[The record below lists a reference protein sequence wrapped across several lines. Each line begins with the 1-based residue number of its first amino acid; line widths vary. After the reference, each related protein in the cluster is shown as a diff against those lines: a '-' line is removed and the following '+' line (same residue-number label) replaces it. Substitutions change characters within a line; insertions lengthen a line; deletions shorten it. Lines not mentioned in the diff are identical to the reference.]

1 MSALGLDDD
10 RRIDGDA
17 LAYAPR
23 RALRPDD
30 DSSIRPILERLSRSE
45 GREPPGARF
54 VRKAVVHHPLP
65 PEAEAVARTSMPV
78 LKRLTI
84 AAGLVAVTAAV
95 GVGIFLQRDAMQ
107 SVVPAFAPKA
117 DAAPDTA
124 PALPKTVQTLTIR
137 KHDEAA
143 ADTTVVKTSERVP
156 QGAAETRGV
165 AGASAEAAA
174 PAQSSPADPAVSPLT
189 LWAMMPADAASAW
202 PRAAEPSVDAAPPPP
217 RDATPAAKTP
227 APKAAAAPR
236 ARHATHRRRQH
247 SRRAAAAPQQPAQET
262 QADAAQ
268 PVKKLP
274 LQAAIDRIFGNSGT
288 TTPTPAQP

>member
-17 LAYAPR
+17 LAYVPR
-23 RALRPDD
+23 SAQRSDD

-54 VRKAVVHHPLP
+54 VRKAVVHHPLS
-65 PEAEAVARTSMPV
+65 PEAEAMARTSMPIV
-78 LKRLTI
+78 KRLTV

-95 GVGIFLQRDAMQ
+95 GAGIFLQRDAVRA
-107 SVVPAFAPKA
+107 VVPAFAPKA

-124 PALPKTVQTLTIR
+124 PDLPKTVQTLTIR
-137 KHDEAA
+137 KGDKAA
-143 ADTTVVKTSERVP
+143 ADATAVKTSERVP
-156 QGAAETRGV
+156 QGAAETRGL
-165 AGASAEAAA
+165 ASASADATPAA
-174 PAQSSPADPAVSPLT
+174 PPSPADPAASPLT

-202 PRAAEPSVDAAPPPP
+202 PRSAEPSVDAAPTAP

-227 APKAAAAPR
+227 ASKAVAAPR

-247 SRRAAAAPQQPAQET
+247 NRRAAAAPQQPAQET

-268 PVKKLP
+268 AAKKLP

-288 TTPTPAQP
+288 GTPAPTQP